1 MATCQKILA
10 ARKLLKF
17 WQARVTLTG
26 LRMMMM
32 KINEYK
38 KIQGLVAE
46 KRPVQEDSF
55 FTIESFVWGFA
66 MFGLY
71 TIVGSLFI

>member
-1 MATCQKILA
+1 
-10 ARKLLKF
+10 
-17 WQARVTLTG
+17 
-26 LRMMMM
+26 MM

-55 FTIESFVWGFA
+55 FTIESVVWGFA